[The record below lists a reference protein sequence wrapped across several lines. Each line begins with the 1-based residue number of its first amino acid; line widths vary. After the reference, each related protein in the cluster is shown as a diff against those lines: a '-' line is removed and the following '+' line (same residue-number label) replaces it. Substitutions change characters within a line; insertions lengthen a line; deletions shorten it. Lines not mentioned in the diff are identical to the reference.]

1 MYNFLTSVVAVGFVL
16 GIMILVHEF
25 GHFAAAKLF
34 GVRVEQFAIGFGK
47 RLFGVRKGETDYRIN
62 LLPLG
67 GYVKMSGENPLEA
80 RTGDPAEFMSH
91 PRWQRFIIAFAGP
104 LMNVILAV
112 GLLTVVYTV
121 HYEHPAYLEEP
132 AMIGYVMG
140 VSPAEKAG
148 ILPGDKIVK
157 IDGQENPTWQ
167 DVILKAMLSP
177 GHPLDVTVLRDGNRI
192 DKQVTP
198 EAVGPDKIGEAGW
211 IPDRPVQVVSV
222 DPNLPGAKAGM
233 KPGDTI
239 LALDDRPVRSIESL
253 LALLEWNK
261 TNPAKVTVERNGQHF
276 DLNITPELAPAENGK
291 QRYRLGFTSTEPIH
305 VDKLP
310 LGAAFQKSIE
320 QNKRLSGLIL
330 EMVRKLVQRQIPVQQ
345 ISGPIRIAKMS
356 GDAARQQ
363 GWTPLLELMA
373 GISINLAIFNLLPFP
388 ILDGGVI
395 LFLMIEGIRR
405 RDISLRIKERIYQ
418 VAFVLL
424 VLFAVMVIYNDLAKT
439 IPGLGGRL
447 P

>member
-1 MYNFLTSVVAVGFVL
+1 MYNFLTSVVAVAFVL

-67 GYVKMSGENPLEA
+67 GYVTMSGENPLEA
-80 RTGDPAEFMSH
+80 RTGDAGEFMSH

-104 LMNVILAV
+104 LMNIILAV
-112 GLLTVVYTV
+112 GLLTVVYMV
-121 HYEHPAYLEEP
+121 HYEHPAYLDQP
-132 AMIGYVMG
+132 AMIGFVVG
-140 VSPAEKAG
+140 NSPAEKAG
-148 ILPGDKIVK
+148 IEPGDKIVQ
-157 IDGQENPTWQ
+157 IDGQQNPTWQ

-177 GHPLDVTVLRDGNRI
+177 SHAVGVTIQRDGKNM
-192 DKQVTP
+192 DKQVVP
-198 EAVGPDKIGEAGW
+198 EAMGPDKIGEAGW
-211 IPDRPVQVVSV
+211 IPDRPVQVSV
-222 DPNLPGAKAGM
+222 VEPDLPAAKAGM
-233 KPGDTI
+233 KPGDMI
-239 LALDDRPVRSIESL
+239 LALNDRPVRSIESL
-253 LALLEWNK
+253 LALLEANQ
-261 TNPAKVTVERNGQHF
+261 TRPAKVTVERNGQHV
-276 DLNITPELAPAENGK
+276 DLSITPVPATVDGK
-291 QRYRLGFTSTEPIH
+291 PRYRLGFQSSEPIH

-310 LGAAFQKSIE
+310 IGQAFQKSLD
-320 QNKRLSGLIL
+320 QNKKLSGLIL
-330 EMVRKLVQRQIPVQQ
+330 EMVRKLVQRQIPIQQ

-363 GWTPLLELMA
+363 GWTPLLELMS

-395 LFLMIEGIRR
+395 LFLIIEGIRR

-418 VAFVLL
+418 VAFVML
-424 VLFAVMVIYNDLAKT
+424 VLFAMMVIYNDLAKT
-439 IPGLGGRL
+439 IPGLGGRM

>member
-1 MYNFLTSVVAVGFVL
+1 MYNFLTSAVAVGFVL

-47 RLFGVRKGETDYRIN
+47 RLFGVHKGGTDYRVN

-67 GYVKMSGENPLEA
+67 GYVKMSGENPLDA

-104 LMNVILAV
+104 LMNIILAV
-112 GLLTVVYTV
+112 GLMTVVYMV
-121 HYEHPAYLEEP
+121 HFEHPAYLDQP
-132 AMIGYVMG
+132 AVIGYVMG
-140 VSPAEKAG
+140 GSPVDKAG
-148 ILPGDKIVK
+148 ILPGDRIIK
-157 IDGQENPTWQ
+157 IDGMENPTWQ

-177 GHPLDVTVLRDGNRI
+177 GHPVDVTVQRDTALLE
-192 DKQVTP
+192 KQVVP
-198 EAVGPDKIGEAGW
+198 DAVGPDKIGEAGW
-211 IPDRPVQVVSV
+211 IPDRPVQVGAVEP
-222 DPNLPGAKAGM
+222 DMPGAKAGM
-233 KPGDTI
+233 KEGDKI
-239 LALDDRPVRSIESL
+239 LSVNDRPVRSIESL
-253 LALLEWNK
+253 LALLELNQTK
-261 TNPAKVTVERNGQHF
+261 PAKVAVERNGQHI
-276 DLNITPELAPAENGK
+276 DLSVTPVLATVDGK
-291 QRYRLGFTSTEPIH
+291 PRYRLGFQSSEPIH

-310 LGAAFQKSIE
+310 FAEAFQKSVE
-320 QNKRLSGLIL
+320 QNRRLSGLIL
-330 EMVRKLVQRQIPVQQ
+330 EMVRKLVQRQIPIQQ

-363 GWTPLLELMA
+363 GWTPLLELMS

-388 ILDGGVI
+388 ILDGGMI
-395 LFLMIEGIRR
+395 LFLIIEGIRR
-405 RDISLRIKERIYQ
+405 RDISLHIKERIYQ

>member
-1 MYNFLTSVVAVGFVL
+1 MYNFLTSVAAVGFVL

-25 GHFAAAKLF
+25 GHFAAAKFF

-80 RTGDPAEFMSH
+80 RTGDPGEFMSH
-91 PRWQRFIIAFAGP
+91 PRWQRFVIAVAGP
-104 LMNVILAV
+104 AMNVILAV
-112 GLLTVVYTV
+112 GLMTVVYTV
-121 HYEHPAYLEEP
+121 HYEHPAYLEQP
-132 AMIGYVMG
+132 AVIGFVMG
-140 VSPAEKAG
+140 SSPADKAG
-148 ILPGDKIVK
+148 ILPGDKIVN

-177 GHPLDVTVLRDGNRI
+177 AHPINVALLRDGSRI
-192 DKQVTP
+192 EKQVVP

-211 IPDRPVQVVSV
+211 IPDRPVQVSTV
-222 DPNLPGAKAGM
+222 DPDLPAAKAGM
-233 KPGDTI
+233 KPGDVI
-239 LALDDRPVRSIESL
+239 LALNDRPVRSIESL
-253 LALLEWNK
+253 LALLEWNQTK
-261 TNPAKVTVERNGQHF
+261 PAKVTVERNGQHV
-276 DLNITPELAPAENGK
+276 DLNITPVPATVDGK
-291 QRYRLGFTSTEPIH
+291 ARYRLGFQSAEPIH

-310 LGAAFQKSIE
+310 LSEAFQKSIE

-330 EMVRKLVQRQIPVQQ
+330 EMVRKLLQRQIPVQQ

-363 GWTPLLELMA
+363 GWTPLLELMS

-395 LFLMIEGIRR
+395 LFLIIEGIRR

-418 VAFVLL
+418 VAFVML
-424 VLFAVMVIYNDLAKT
+424 VLFAMMVVYNDLVKT

>member
-1 MYNFLTSVVAVGFVL
+1 MYNFLVSVVAVAFVL

-47 RLFGVRKGETDYRIN
+47 RLFGIRRGDTDYRIN

-67 GYVKMSGENPLEA
+67 GYVKMTGENPLEA

-91 PRWQRFIIAFAGP
+91 PRWQRFIIALAGP

-112 GLLTVVYTV
+112 GLMTVVYMV
-121 HYEHPAYLEEP
+121 HYEHPAYLEQP
-132 AMIGYVMG
+132 AVIGYVMDG
-140 VSPAEKAG
+140 SPVAKAG
-148 ILPGDKIVK
+148 IVPGDRIIK
-157 IDGQENPTWQ
+157 IDGDQNPTWQ
-167 DVILKAMLSP
+167 DVILKAMMSP
-177 GHPLDVTVLRDGNRI
+177 GHPLDVTVQRDGASI
-192 DKQVTP
+192 DKQVVP

-211 IPDRPVQVVSV
+211 IPDRPVQVGAV
-222 DPNLPGAKAGM
+222 DPQFPAAKAGM
-233 KPGDTI
+233 KSGDLI
-239 LALDDRPVRSIESL
+239 LAINDRPVRSIESL
-253 LALLEWNK
+253 LSLLELNQTK
-261 TNPAKVTVERNGQHF
+261 PAKVTVERNGQNL
-276 DLNITPELAPAENGK
+276 DLQITPVAETRDGK
-291 QRYRLGFTSTEPIH
+291 QRYRLGFTSAEPVH

-310 LGAAFQKSIE
+310 FTQAFAKSIE

-330 EMVRKLVQRQIPVQQ
+330 EMVHKLVQREIPVQQ

-363 GWTPLLELMA
+363 GWTPLLELMS

-395 LFLMIEGIRR
+395 LFLLIEGIRR

-418 VAFVLL
+418 VAFVML
-424 VLFAVMVIYNDLAKT
+424 VLFAMMVIYNDLAKT

>member
-1 MYNFLTSVVAVGFVL
+1 MYNFLTSVAAVGFVL

-25 GHFAAAKLF
+25 GHFAAAKIF

-104 LMNVILAV
+104 FMNIILAV
-112 GLLTVVYTV
+112 GLLTVVYMV
-121 HYEHPAYLEEP
+121 HYEHPAYLEEK
-132 AMIGYVMG
+132 AVVGFVMPG
-140 VSPAEKAG
+140 SAADKAG
-148 ILPGDKIVK
+148 ILPGDRIAR
-157 IDGQENPTWQ
+157 IDGTADPTWQ

-177 GHPLDVTVLRDGNRI
+177 GHAIDVTVQRDGASM
-192 DKQVTP
+192 DKKVTP
-198 EAVGPDKIGEAGW
+198 DAVGPDQIGRAGW
-211 IPDRPVQVVSV
+211 APDEPVQVSVV
-222 DPNLPGAKAGM
+222 DPTLPAAKAGM
-233 KPGDTI
+233 KPGDII
-239 LALDDRPVRSIESL
+239 LLLNGQPVRSIEL
-253 LALLEWNK
+253 LLSMLEVNK
-261 TNPAKVTVERNGQHF
+261 EKPAVVTIERNGQKM
-276 DLNITPELAPAENGK
+276 DLNVAPVLATVDGK
-291 QRYRLGFTSTEPIH
+291 PRYRLGFQSSEPIH

-310 LGAAFQKSIE
+310 FTEAFQKSVE

-395 LFLMIEGIRR
+395 LFLIIEGIRR

-418 VAFVLL
+418 VAFVML
-424 VLFAVMVIYNDLAKT
+424 VLFAMMVIYNDLAKT

>member
-1 MYNFLTSVVAVGFVL
+1 MYNFLTSVAAVGFVL

-25 GHFAAAKLF
+25 GHFAAAKIF

-104 LMNVILAV
+104 FMNIILAV
-112 GLLTVVYTV
+112 GLLTVVYMV

-132 AMIGYVMG
+132 AVVGYVMPG
-140 VSPAEKAG
+140 SPADKAG
-148 ILPGDKIVK
+148 ILPGDRIAR
-157 IDGQENPTWQ
+157 IDGTQNPTWQ

-177 GHPLDVTVLRDGNRI
+177 GHPVDVTVQRDAASM
-192 DKQVTP
+192 DKQVVP
-198 EAVGPDKIGEAGW
+198 DAVGPDQIGRAGW
-211 IPDRPVQVVSV
+211 APDEPVQVSVVS
-222 DPNLPGAKAGM
+222 PTLPAAKAGM
-233 KPGDTI
+233 QPGDII
-239 LALDDRPVRSIESL
+239 LTLNGQPVRSIEL
-253 LALLEWNK
+253 LLSMLEVNK
-261 TNPAKVTVERNGQHF
+261 DKPTVVTVERNGQKIG
-276 DLNITPELAPAENGK
+276 LNITPVLDNVDGK
-291 QRYRLGFTSTEPIH
+291 PRYRLGFQSSEPIH

-310 LGAAFQKSIE
+310 LTEAFQKSIE

-330 EMVRKLVQRQIPVQQ
+330 EMVRKLVQRQIPVKQ
-345 ISGPIRIAKMS
+345 ISGPIRIAQMS
-356 GDAARQQ
+356 GDAVRQQ

-395 LFLMIEGIRR
+395 LFLIIEGIRR

-418 VAFVLL
+418 VAFVML
-424 VLFAVMVIYNDLAKT
+424 VLFAMMVIYNDLAKT

>member
-1 MYNFLTSVVAVGFVL
+1 MYDFLYYSVVVAFVL
-16 GIMILVHEF
+16 GVMILVHEF

-47 RLFGVRKGETDYRIN
+47 RLFGVRRGDTDYRIN

-80 RTGDPAEFMSH
+80 RTGDPSEFMSH

-112 GLLTVVYTV
+112 GLMTVVYMV
-121 HYEHPAYLEEP
+121 HYEHPAYLDQP
-132 AMIGYVMG
+132 AVVGYVMDD
-140 VSPAEKAG
+140 SPAAKAG
-148 ILPGDKIVK
+148 IEPGDKIVK
-157 IDGQENPTWQ
+157 IEGEQNPTWQ

-177 GHPLDVTVLRDGNRI
+177 NQTLSVTVEHNGQAVE
-192 DKQVTP
+192 KKVVP
-198 EAVGPDKIGEAGW
+198 EAVGLDKIGEAGW
-211 IPDRPVQVVSV
+211 IPDRPVQVGAIEQNMPS
-222 DPNLPGAKAGM
+222 AKAGM
-233 KPGDTI
+233 KEGDVI
-239 LALDDRPVRSIESL
+239 IALNERPVRSIESL
-253 LALLEWNK
+253 LALLEANK
-261 TNPAKVTVERNGQHF
+261 GNPATLTVQRNSQQIDLKVTPVLDNS
-276 DLNITPELAPAENGK
+276 DASKP
-291 QRYRLGFTSTEPIH
+291 RYRIGFKFAEPMH

-310 LGAAFQKSIE
+310 FVAAFQKSVE

-330 EMVRKLVQRQIPVQQ
+330 EMVEKLVQRRIPVQQ
-345 ISGPIRIAKMS
+345 ISGPVRIAKMS
-356 GDAARQQ
+356 GDAAKQP
-363 GWTPLLELMA
+363 GWTPLMELMA

-395 LFLMIEGIRR
+395 LFLLIEGIRR

-418 VAFVLL
+418 VAFVML
-424 VLFAVMVIYNDLAKT
+424 VLFAMMVIYNDLAKT
-439 IPGLGGRL
+439 IPGLGK

>member
-1 MYNFLTSVVAVGFVL
+1 MYDFFYYAAVVAFVL
-16 GIMILVHEF
+16 GVMILVHEF

-47 RLFGVRKGETDYRIN
+47 RLFGVRKGDTDYRIN

-80 RTGDPAEFMSH
+80 RTGDPSEFMSH
-91 PRWQRFIIAFAGP
+91 PRWQRFIIALAGP

-112 GLLTVVYTV
+112 GLMTVVYMV
-121 HYEHPAYLEEP
+121 HYEHPAYLDQP
-132 AMIGYVMG
+132 AVVGYVVEG
-140 VSPAEKAG
+140 SAAEKAG
-148 ILPGDKIVK
+148 IVPGDRIVK
-157 IDGQENPTWQ
+157 IEGEQNPNWQ

-177 GHPLDVTVLRDGNRI
+177 NQPLQVSVQHEGAVQ
-192 DKQVTP
+192 DKTIVP
-198 EAVGPDKIGEAGW
+198 EAVGLDKIGEAGW
-211 IPDRPVQVVSV
+211 IPDRPVQVGPVEA
-222 DPNLPGAKAGM
+222 NMPGAKAGM
-233 KPGDTI
+233 KAGDI
-239 LALDDRPVRSIESL
+239 IIALNNRPVRSIESL
-253 LALLEWNK
+253 LSLLEANADK
-261 TNPAKVTVERNGQHF
+261 PAVLTVQREGKQL
-276 DLNITPELAPAENGK
+276 DLNVTPVLSTDQGK
-291 QRYRLGFTSTEPIH
+291 TRYRIGFQFAEAMH

-310 LGAAFQKSIE
+310 FGQAFQKSID
-320 QNKRLSGLIL
+320 QNKKLSGLIL
-330 EMVRKLVQRQIPVQQ
+330 EMVEKLVRHRIPVQQ

-395 LFLMIEGIRR
+395 LFLIIEGIRR

-418 VAFVLL
+418 VAFVML
-424 VLFAVMVIYNDLAKT
+424 VLFAMMVIYNDLAKT
-439 IPGLGGRL
+439 IPGLGGK